1 MSLLATSATIA
12 TDAVLVRAPPQQPRL
27 IAGSNLNMYFPL
39 HGASSI
45 GTVVATNPQRNRP
58 TPACLM
64 PATKVG
70 PAVNPTTAMNT
81 FRPTLFMNQ
90 SVGAGMR
97 PKVGRTPR
105 SQPMMMPAINAPP
118 EVDSVIGIP
127 LIGMTTAPTRP

>member
-27 IAGSNLNMYFPL
+27 IAGSNLKMYLPI
-39 HGASSI
+39 HGASNI
-45 GTVVATNPQRNRP
+45 GTVVANNPQRNRP
-58 TPACLM
+58 KPACLM

-70 PAVNPTTAMNT
+70 PAVRPTTAMNT

-105 SQPMMMPAINAPP
+105 SQPMMMPAISAPP
-118 EVDSVIGIP
+118 EVDSVIG
-127 LIGMTTAPTRP
+127 RP